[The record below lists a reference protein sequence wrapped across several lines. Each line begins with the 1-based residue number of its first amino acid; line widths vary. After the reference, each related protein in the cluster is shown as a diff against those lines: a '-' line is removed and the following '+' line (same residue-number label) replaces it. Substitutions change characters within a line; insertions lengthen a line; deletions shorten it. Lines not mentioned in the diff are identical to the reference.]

1 MEKLLNLKT
10 VSELLDVSV
19 KTLQRWDAQGK
30 IKVVRTPNDRRRIPE
45 SEVHRIL
52 GSENIKI
59 NKKLAIYGRV
69 SSNEQKQKGDLERQI
84 QFVQEKMEKLHFSS
98 ITTFSD
104 VGSGLNDKRKGL
116 LKIMDLA
123 KKGEITDVAI
133 RYRDRLTRF
142 GYGYLEE
149 YFKSHNVTIH
159 VLDEK
164 ENTKSIQEELADDL
178 IGIIT
183 SFSGKLYG
191 LRSKKH
197 KELQKTVEE
206 EIIRVPNVQNKT
218 SEHECSE

>member
-1 MEKLLNLKT
+1 
-10 VSELLDVSV
+10 
-19 KTLQRWDAQGK
+19 
-30 IKVVRTPNDRRRIPE
+30 
-45 SEVHRIL
+45 
-52 GSENIKI
+52 
-59 NKKLAIYGRV
+59 
-69 SSNEQKQKGDLERQI
+69 
-84 QFVQEKMEKLHFSS
+84 
-98 ITTFSD
+98 
-104 VGSGLNDKRKGL
+104 
-116 LKIMDLA
+116 MDLA